1 MSNDATLFSHIV
13 RSKLEGQEENI
24 AVEALGYILSRS
36 EAARKA
42 LVEMMRAGEM
52 SVNSIARVETQIS
65 MKKGARPDLVCYD
78 GDGAVNVLI
87 EAKSWA
93 ELTDNQPNQ
102 YLSQL
107 SQERQEP
114 AAALLF
120 VAPKIRLEALWQE
133 LCVKAKKDFELA
145 VVSDSDPVRS
155 ASIGCDGLYLQLVSW
170 AYLLEGIARAA
181 CEEKDDAAEAD
192 VRQLRGLTDYA
203 NPDPFAPWSPGKLEY
218 RFARRLEGLKR
229 LVDDAANCGESGGFL
244 KKGNVKSGGQGGYGR
259 LVWLGDVQFWFG
271 IDVFAWA
278 KFYKTPL
285 WLRVGKGKYS
295 QLKEVQPSLQLI
307 DPGERYDIRI
317 PIELPAGV
325 VYDKMLY
332 SVVKCLNGVA
342 RRLDPSISPDG
353 VDAAVEKQLHSSDNR
368 LDGFAFKSWCSE
380 ELEPECAM
388 RLVALHGIIEEAVN
402 CGKAAGILQQGKK
415 KLKQQGYGWSI
426 QLAGVEMWFGADVKA
441 WAEHCIT
448 PLWLEFEHQ
457 EQREVAFVT
466 DISKKVGWKHCIPID
481 VPTTAEHDKVLDCV
495 VASLKNIA
503 ERFENPGPSRPATPE
518 QSHYSE

>member
-1 MSNDATLFSHIV
+1 MSNETTLFSHIV

-36 EAARKA
+36 EEARKA
-42 LVEMMRAGEM
+42 LVETLRAGEM
-52 SVNSIARVETQIS
+52 NVNSIARVETQIS

-78 GDGAVNVLI
+78 GDGSVNVLI
-87 EAKSWA
+87 EAKFWA

-107 SQERQEP
+107 SQERQER
-114 AAALLF
+114 AVALLF

-133 LCVKAKKDFELA
+133 LCKKAKGDFKLT
-145 VVSDSDPVRS
+145 VVSGSGPVRS
-155 ASIGCDGLYLQLVSW
+155 ASVGCDGLYLQLVSW
-170 AYLLEGIARAA
+170 ADLLEGIARAA

-229 LVDDAANCGESGGFL
+229 LVDDAAKCGESGGFS
-244 KKGNVKSGGQGGYGR
+244 KTGNVRRGGQGGYGR
-259 LVWLGDVQFWFG
+259 LMWLGGVQFWFG

-278 KFYKTPL
+278 KFCKTPL
-285 WLRVGKGKYS
+285 WLRVGRIKKS
-295 QLKEVQPSLQLI
+295 QLKKVQPSLQLI

-325 VYDKMLY
+325 KYDKMLSTVVNFLN
-332 SVVKCLNGVA
+332 SVAG
-342 RRLDPSISPDG
+342 RLDQSNSLDG
-353 VDAAVEKQLHSSDNR
+353 VEGAIESQMLSCSDR
-368 LDGFAFKSWCSE
+368 LDGHCFQPWEPE

-388 RLVALHGIIEEAVN
+388 RLVALHGIIDEAVN
-402 CGKAAGILQQGKK
+402 CGKAAGILQQAKK
-415 KLKQQGYGWSI
+415 KLKQEGYGWSI
-426 QLAGVEMWFGADVKA
+426 QLAGVEMWFGANVKA

-466 DISKKVGWKHCIPID
+466 DVSKKVDWKHCIPVC
-481 VPTTAEHDKVLDCV
+481 VPAAAERDEVLDSV

-503 ERFENPGPSRPATPE
+503 DKLTAPE
-518 QSHYSE
+518 A